1 MIFDA
6 VVIGLGIARG
16 AETPD
21 RVAEINNPTDEQR
34 QHEPVDVNDER
45 VHRLAVFRG
54 QLGHAENMIGEPLG
68 HTLGGSCG
76 LGLLSASI
84 CAFSPRMTWTKNSVM
99 HVSTVRMTPIRV
111 KMPQFMRSEEH
122 TSELQS

>member
-6 VVIGLGIARG
+6 VVIGLGVARG

-21 RVAEINNPTDEQR
+21 RVAEINDPADEQR

-54 QLGHAENMIGEPLG
+54 QLGHAEDMIGKPFG
-68 HTLGGSCG
+68 HTLGGFCTV
-76 LGLLSASI
+76 GLLSASI
-84 CAFSPRMTWTKNSVM
+84 CAFSPRATWTKNSVM

-111 KMPQFMRSEEH
+111 KEPQFMPLASGE
-122 TSELQS
+122 SDLP

>member
-21 RVAEINNPTDEQR
+21 SVTEINDPSDEQC
-34 QHEPVDVNDER
+34 QHEPVDVNDEC

-54 QLGHAENMIGEPLG
+54 QLGHAENMIGKPLG
-68 HTLGGSCG
+68 HTLGGFCCG
-76 LGLLSASI
+76 GLLSASI
-84 CAFSPRMTWTKNSVM
+84 CAFSPRTTWTKNSVM

-111 KMPQFMRSEEH
+111 KIPQFMPLASGE
-122 TSELQS
+122 SDLP